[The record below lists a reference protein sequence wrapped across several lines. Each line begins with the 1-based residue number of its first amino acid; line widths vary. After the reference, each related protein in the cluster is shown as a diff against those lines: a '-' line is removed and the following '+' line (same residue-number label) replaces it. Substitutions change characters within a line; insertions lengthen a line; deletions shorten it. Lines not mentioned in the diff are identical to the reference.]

1 MVKTKIFS
9 NQKQLQLQ
17 QLELEIIKRKI
28 YLTLKVTYCKL

>member
-9 NQKQLQLQ
+9 NQKQLQ